1 MEKNKYYYIRN
12 AARILG
18 LVASIFYLFIA
29 YKGGLPLVM
38 QGRGDGLIPFFPFL
52 AIAVAGYMSA
62 YAREKKG
69 GYIMLLG
76 GVSLFVFF
84 LVYQWWWDWPRAFA
98 YGTPFILCGA
108 AFVYCSIKD
117 AKESMF

>member
-1 MEKNKYYYIRN
+1 MEKSKYYYIRN
-12 AARILG
+12 SARILG
-18 LVASIFYLFIA
+18 LVACLFYLFIS
-29 YKGGLPLVM
+29 YKGGLIVVM
-38 QGRGDGLIPFFPFL
+38 QGRGEGQIPFFPFL

-84 LVYQWWWDWPRAFA
+84 LVYTWWWDWARALA

-108 AFVYCSIKD
+108 AFVYCDSR
-117 AKESMF
+117 E